1 MRVDS
6 KIKLVANICVSVV
19 LLILYVYFFGHQSVS
34 KYLDKAV
41 ITTSKDATSLSIII
55 LFDVKELSSI
65 VNLVSKTIHFSKI
78 IAKCAQKTVL
88 TLRLL

>member
-19 LLILYVYFFGHQSVS
+19 LLILYVYFFGHDSVS

-41 ITTSKDATSLSIII
+41 ITTSKDDMSSSIIPPGDYI
-55 LFDVKELSSI
+55 MFISFKY
-65 VNLVSKTIHFSKI
+65 
-78 IAKCAQKTVL
+78 
-88 TLRLL
+88 